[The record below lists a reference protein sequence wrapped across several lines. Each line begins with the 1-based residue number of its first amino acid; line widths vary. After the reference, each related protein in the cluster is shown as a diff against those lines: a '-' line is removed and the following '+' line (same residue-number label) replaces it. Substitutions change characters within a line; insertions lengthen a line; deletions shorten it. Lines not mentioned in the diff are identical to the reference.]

1 MLERNVQDPLETHPA
16 SYPKDQSISEK
27 YNRAL
32 NEILSLDVITF
43 ADQESWKRHNQ
54 VQI

>member
-27 YNRAL
+27 YNQIL
-32 NEILSLDVITF
+32 NKILLDMITF
-43 ADQESWKRHNQ
+43 ADQEFWKRHNQ

>member
-16 SYPKDQSISEK
+16 SYPKDQGISEK
-27 YNRAL
+27 YNQNL
-32 NEILSLDVITF
+32 NEILLDVITF
-43 ADQESWKRHNQ
+43 ADQASWKRHNQ